1 MIKNPHNHPSYTE
14 TFDAPALIELRAM
27 AARYV
32 AKENGIA
39 VSGRTIPNGT
49 YSDFSCQVWQIFV
62 DAIRLGIDI
71 SNGENPEIL

>member
-14 TFDAPALIELRAM
+14 TFDADALIELRNM

-39 VSGRTIPNGT
+39 VSGRAVPNGQ
-49 YSDFSCQVWQIFV
+49 YSDFCCNVWQIFV

-71 SNGENPEIL
+71 SNGENPEIR